1 MQSKFTQ
8 VLLSFVLVFTLAVYS
23 GEAIKCYECIAVG
36 SGTNECNGDIVA
48 KSDDKNY
55 VVDCDLSTMKAFES
69 KLQSNPTM
77 TDISNLFAVDT
88 PKEHLSKT
96 KMPMSCL
103 KIHLKVG
110 AENVLVRTCQTAPT
124 EAVKPCQVMEEK
136 AKKDYRS
143 SASVLSCD
151 ICEGDKCNGSGTQ
164 SSALIVTFISVLG
177 TLSMGLSYLMA

>member
-36 SGTNECNGDIVA
+36 SGTDECNGDIVA

-77 TDISNLFAVDT
+77 TDISNLFA
-88 PKEHLSKT
+88 
-96 KMPMSCL
+96 
-103 KIHLKVG
+103 
-110 AENVLVRTCQTAPT
+110 
-124 EAVKPCQVMEEK
+124 EK

-177 TLSMGLSYLMA
+177 TLSMGLSYLIA